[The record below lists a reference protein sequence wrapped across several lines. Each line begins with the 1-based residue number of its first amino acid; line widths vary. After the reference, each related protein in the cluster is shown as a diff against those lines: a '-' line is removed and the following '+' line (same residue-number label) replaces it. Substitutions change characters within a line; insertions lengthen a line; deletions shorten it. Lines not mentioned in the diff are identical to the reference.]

1 MTRTLHKAIAALVLL
16 TGALTP
22 MQCRAR
28 DAKSTNTA
36 AAVSETSLL
45 RGDLTAPT
53 VPVFGCGAAATIWW
67 GDIHDSSN
75 GIPVGLAVA
84 DFTGDSH
91 PDLATIKLD
100 QFDSSNAEY
109 LIEIQLTEGGH
120 QFLRLT
126 APQRGLFITPKD
138 VTGDGTLDLVVRA
151 VGFQSPVAVF
161 LNDGCGHFSAREPS
175 PFAHAIREV
184 PTKSQFTSIRFF
196 LGAPAFAQGSYPI
209 ACQDESLRPLQLQR
223 SFLYAGGDL
232 ALRRIDSSFGSNRA
246 PPTSL

>member
-1 MTRTLHKAIAALVLL
+1 
-16 TGALTP
+16 

-28 DAKSTNTA
+28 DAESTTPVS
-36 AAVSETSLL
+36 AVSESSLP
-45 RGDLTAPT
+45 GADSNAPT
-53 VPVFGCGAAATIWW
+53 LPVFGCGSAATIWW

-100 QFDSSNAEY
+100 HFDSAIAQY

-126 APQRGLFITPKD
+126 APQRDLFITPRD

-151 VGFQSPVAVF
+151 VGSQAPVAVF
-161 LNDGCGHFSAREPS
+161 LNDGCGHFSARQPT
-175 PFAHAIREV
+175 PFARAIRDV
-184 PTKSQFTSIRFF
+184 PTKSEFGSIRLF
-196 LGAPAFAQGSYPI
+196 LAAPALAQGSYTF
-209 ACQDESLRPLQLQR
+209 ACQDDSLRPLQLQR
-223 SFLYAGGDL
+223 GSLYAGVEL
-232 ALRRIDSSFGSNRA
+232 ALRRFDSSFGSNRA